1 MQWPNLAI
9 VTSYNDML
17 SAHQPFERFPGL
29 IAWLRAKLA
38 PPPRSPA
45 AFRRCATG

>member
-9 VTSYNDML
+9 VTSFNDML

-29 IAWLRAKLA
+29 MRVAAREATPRLSWRRASHM
-38 PPPRSPA
+38 R
-45 AFRRCATG
+45 